1 VTTVEPTAVVRP
13 QPRAVAWLQLR
24 GVAWPVVG
32 GLSAVAA
39 VAGAGGIAGRGS
51 APALLPIAFALL
63 AAAAAFLLDE
73 PASEVVDV
81 TPTGP
86 AHRAAVRALALL
98 VPLAVGS
105 GLVLAFALRQPR
117 PSWPAV
123 TLTLAGNV
131 LLGFAIACVARR
143 RTGEPGPLA
152 AAVVVAVLVVPG
164 LLPPV
169 ARWVHTFPA
178 ATPDPTGL
186 PATACWWIIG
196 AVCAVAV
203 PASLTSWPGR
213 ASTRSAHSLH
223 TASMHHPQR
232 SPDD

>member
-1 VTTVEPTAVVRP
+1 MRP

-39 VAGAGGIAGRGS
+39 AAGAGGIVGRDS
-51 APALLPIAFALL
+51 ARALLPIAFALL

-73 PASEVVDV
+73 PASAVVDV

-86 AHRAAVRALALL
+86 AHRTAVRALALL

-117 PSWPAV
+117 PSWPAL

-152 AAVVVAVLVVPG
+152 AAAVVAVLVVPG

-169 ARWVHTFPA
+169 SRWVHTFPA
-178 ATPDPTGL
+178 ATPDPHGL

-196 AVCAVAV
+196 AGCAVAI
-203 PASLTSWPGR
+203 PAALISPGR
-213 ASTRSAHSLH
+213 LWPRRRLNPGRRPRPRGA
-223 TASMHHPQR
+223 
-232 SPDD
+232 